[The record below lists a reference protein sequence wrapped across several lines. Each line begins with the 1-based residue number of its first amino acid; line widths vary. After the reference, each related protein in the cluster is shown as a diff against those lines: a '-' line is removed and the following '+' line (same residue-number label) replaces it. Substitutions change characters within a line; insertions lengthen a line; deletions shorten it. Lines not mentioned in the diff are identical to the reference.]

1 MKTEKDSTK
10 RAMNENKGKIADFLT
25 QLQITDFAKMQTLLS
40 PKYRL
45 DWSFKIQDM
54 MPVAQSVRLVRKFDD
69 IDERKLSNMTF
80 GELIIEFTQVIK
92 ENIPEANLTLF
103 LNNINH

>member
-45 DWSFKIQDM
+45 DRSFKIQDM
-54 MPVAQSVRLVRKFDD
+54 MPVAQSVRLVRKFDLG
-69 IDERKLSNMTF
+69 IYCPAVFSLKIKLLKLKSFILEVND
-80 GELIIEFTQVIK
+80 
-92 ENIPEANLTLF
+92 
-103 LNNINH
+103 